1 MFNSDLFAKNDAYI
15 KLAFTHLNPFKAM
28 KESEDFKDDNF
39 ITIMNNYLLDVS
51 ELLKE
56 YERNVSNI
64 KVLSYKETLIDDVYH
79 SNKSFSFINLQE
91 INTVFV
97 LGKLYKY
104 LKETEDFN
112 FTELLEEKNEDYEIH
127 TIETLSDKLN
137 ILKDRVIEPCEVV
150 ASEYYGKVKR
160 YNEGEELVGVIV
172 NCREVL
178 KTTKE
183 RLLKII
189 EKTQKFIQVLAGRF
203 ASYPDRQKTDVVYA
217 CVYLNI
223 NISLQIQ
230 AIINTIKELTCATD
244 IYNSR
249 LLMVERGVD
258 N

>member
-64 KVLSYKETLIDDVYH
+64 KVLSFKDRLLDDVYH
-79 SNKSFSFINLQE
+79 TRERFSFIGLQE
-91 INTVFV
+91 INIVFV
-97 LGKLYKY
+97 LDKLYKY

-127 TIETLSDKLN
+127 TIETLSDKLV
-137 ILKDRVIEPCEVV
+137 ILKDRVIEPYEVV
-150 ASEYYGKVKR
+150 ASEYYNKVKR
-160 YNEGEELVGVIV
+160 YCGEELTGVIV
-172 NCREVL
+172 NSREVL

-223 NISLQIQ
+223 NISLQMQ

-258 N
+258 D